1 LVVETLTFKLAI
13 DFFRYLS
20 KNKINLENT
29 RLSYYDRVKREY
41 VGYSS
46 IANMQSYFD
55 ENYLILDNCILGD
68 LVSIETF
75 GVSSDVYNFNTDY
88 IGTDVTSNYKLVS
101 GSSYDRERNS
111 QWSILKNRQIGLVN
125 NAVAD
130 YLKFYNEIK
139 KIYITGIYA
148 PCYAEPGWSRNTWYL
163 KSLKEGLLRTN
174 PVNQFPYD
182 NAKIEK
188 EPPT

>member
-1 LVVETLTFKLAI
+1 LVVEALTFKLAI

-29 RLSYYDRVKREY
+29 RLSYYDRIKREY

-46 IANMQSYFD
+46 IADMQSYFD
-55 ENYLILDNCILGD
+55 ENYLILDNCVLGD

-75 GVSSDVYNFNTDY
+75 GISSDVYDFNTNY

-101 GSSYDRERNS
+101 GSSYDIERNN

-125 NAVAD
+125 
-130 YLKFYNEIK
+130 KFYNEIK
-139 KIYITGIYA
+139 MIYVTGIYS
-148 PCYAEPGWSRNTWYL
+148 PCYAVPGWSQNTWYL
-163 KSLKEGLLRTN
+163 KSLREGLLRTD
-174 PVNQFPYD
+174 PVDQFPYD
-182 NAKIEK
+182 NTEIEK
-188 EPPT
+188 EPPA